1 MDIINYPNYLI
12 YKDGRVYSKARR
24 GTTGGFLKPMIN
36 KHGYY
41 YVDLHKDCKRISF
54 KIHRLVALHYIPN
67 PNNYPQVDHI
77 DRNKTNNHMNNLK
90 WCNGS
95 QNEQNKGMIKTNTSG
110 IKFVLYNKSRNNW
123 KFCKVINGITY
134 TKQSKNKIKMICY
147 TFIFIL
153 KEKLY

>member
-1 MDIINYPNYLI
+1 MEIQNYPNYLI
-12 YKDGRVYSKARR
+12 YKDGRVYSKY
-24 GTTGGFLKPMIN
+24 KKEYKQSKIEKN
-36 KHGYY
+36 GYERLTLY
-41 YVDLHKDCKRISF
+41 NNGKKKTFSV
-54 KIHRLVALHYIPN
+54 HRLVALHYIPN

-77 DRNKTNNHMNNLK
+77 DRNKTNNHMNNLR
-90 WCNGS
+90 WCNVS

-153 KEKLY
+153 KIKAKII